1 MSSSRGAASTCCTH
15 QGDIPCGA
23 WGGIAEVGGFF
34 PGFPFPRGTCYFW
47 CLVYPRQNKI
57 YLFEVMAVLFGG
69 SRSWCDVGTWLW
81 GPFPNPVLV
90 AKQLPNVAFWLAD
103 VAQFPVQII
112 EILSLKDADK
122 CKQLLSRCYKYF
134 AIVRKKKYLE
144 NMKILHTA

>member
-1 MSSSRGAASTCCTH
+1 M
-15 QGDIPCGA
+15 
-23 WGGIAEVGGFF
+23 
-34 PGFPFPRGTCYFW
+34 
-47 CLVYPRQNKI
+47 YPRQNKI

-122 CKQLLSRCYKYF
+122 CEQLLSRCYKHF

-144 NMKILHTA
+144 KYENPSYCMKLLKLQQDIKGNLPVERMPWRHV